1 MTDFLAAPSQESPA
15 FRDPVRFVWAKPGT
29 SPCAAGAP
37 SKGAVMTE
45 IITGLEDEDIKTEWR
60 RERASDV
67 GADDDATDPGGAD
80 PADATDGDGTD
91 GPGGGD
97 ADGADGDAD
106 GTDA

>member
-15 FRDPVRFVWAKPGT
+15 FRDPVRFVWSKLGT

-67 GADDDATDPGGAD
+67 GADDDATDPGG
-80 PADATDGDGTD
+80 D